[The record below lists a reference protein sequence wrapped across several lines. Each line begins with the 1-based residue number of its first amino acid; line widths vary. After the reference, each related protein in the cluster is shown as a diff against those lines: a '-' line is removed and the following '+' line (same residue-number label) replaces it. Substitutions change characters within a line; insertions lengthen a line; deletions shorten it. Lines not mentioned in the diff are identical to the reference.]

1 MSTSKLI
8 DAPIPGE
15 NYTSDT
21 RNYPWHRPPD
31 LVGYDEIL
39 EYLIGKISKEKP
51 TDRLFAMLEYGV
63 DVSTLT
69 SILMLSHIGK
79 GKFSVDMALLTAGPF
94 ARYVQI
100 YAESNGVKV
109 DMGIEDNSAPAT
121 VEDLKVM
128 AGLMDD
134 EDPTDE
140 QIDMATASPEDPIA
154 SEGLMGMPD
163 PNAEASL
170 GEQDRMLGYNEE
182 EPIDE
187 EVV

>member
-1 MSTSKLI
+1 
-8 DAPIPGE
+8 
-15 NYTSDT
+15 
-21 RNYPWHRPPD
+21 
-31 LVGYDEIL
+31 
-39 EYLIGKISKEKP
+39 
-51 TDRLFAMLEYGV
+51 
-63 DVSTLT
+63 
-69 SILMLSHIGK
+69 
-79 GKFSVDMALLTAGPF
+79 
-94 ARYVQI
+94 
-100 YAESNGVKV
+100 
-109 DMGIEDNSAPAT
+109 MGIEDNSAPAT